1 MKKIIL
7 ILALVMLS
15 VTTYGQE
22 FNKWALSGEFG
33 NQMVGDKTAV
43 TVDEFNHFG
52 LGLRYNINE
61 IVGVGLT
68 GGYDFTSLSEELKSG
83 SFGPEYDFEYG
94 RVNLEGYIN
103 AFKAVDLYS
112 KRWTVLFHGGTGL
125 SFIKSDGMRYDYEN
139 IRDGESY
146 NEFNNKETVVNI
158 RGGGTLLYKISKRL
172 AAYADI
178 STTSNINQ
186 TNKFD
191 GSGRITNTGMSSNV
205 TNISVGLTAY
215 LGKKNKEHADWYVK
229 EPIVPIIKN
238 VSEVTEVHN
247 TYPTIEITEE
257 EFNTYISNY
266 LARQPI
272 SEFVFFAHDKDVLN
286 DDDNAAL
293 LSAYKVYTQLEKN
306 PTWNLTIRGF
316 ASPTNSSLDYN
327 KKLSE
332 RRTNTLKNKFIKMG
346 IDSSRIKVYSF
357 GKDEKRSD
365 IMVHDIARRV
375 ELLITKK

>member
-43 TVDEFNHFG
+43 IVDEFNHFG

-125 SFIKSDGMRYDYEN
+125 SFIKSDGIRYDYEN
-139 IRDGESY
+139 IRDGKSY

-158 RGGGTLLYKISKRL
+158 RGGGTLLYKI
-172 AAYADI
+172 
-178 STTSNINQ
+178 
-186 TNKFD
+186 
-191 GSGRITNTGMSSNV
+191 
-205 TNISVGLTAY
+205 
-215 LGKKNKEHADWYVK
+215 
-229 EPIVPIIKN
+229 
-238 VSEVTEVHN
+238 
-247 TYPTIEITEE
+247 
-257 EFNTYISNY
+257 
-266 LARQPI
+266 
-272 SEFVFFAHDKDVLN
+272 
-286 DDDNAAL
+286 
-293 LSAYKVYTQLEKN
+293 
-306 PTWNLTIRGF
+306 
-316 ASPTNSSLDYN
+316 
-327 KKLSE
+327 
-332 RRTNTLKNKFIKMG
+332 
-346 IDSSRIKVYSF
+346 
-357 GKDEKRSD
+357 
-365 IMVHDIARRV
+365 
-375 ELLITKK
+375 